1 MSPDGGNIAIE
12 AAEPLGETIERVSR
26 ASAWRRLMRVFA
38 RFGIYYNFNSITGRI
53 VALNILSLLVLI
65 IGMLYLSDYRDRLI
79 AARGKSL
86 QIEAEIIAR
95 ALMLEEPARLADG
108 ADDAIFGQPVDNAY
122 TISMEK
128 SAELL
133 RGLIGPTNTH
143 GSIYLADGTW
153 LIDTDRIYKGGQI
166 TQYLNPTKRID
177 EVSTFY
183 RLWLQVESALRWESF
198 PKLTP
203 AGMQNGKNII
213 EVKTALEQGVS
224 VPLVRENEL
233 GESILSNAVPLQ
245 KGGKVLGALLLTT
258 ADGDIDNLLA
268 DERISVMRLWALVLA
283 VTVCGSFILAGTI
296 AKPMRR
302 LASAAGRVRMNIKA
316 REDIPEFAHRSD
328 EIGNL
333 ARALREMTAALYA
346 RLDAIESFAADVSH
360 EIKNPL
366 TSLQSAVDTFSLVK
380 KEEDREHLVQ
390 IIKHDIQRLNRLISD
405 ISDASRLDA
414 EMARESRRPVNIAAL
429 LMTLYEQQNDIH
441 HEHGES
447 KVKVEV
453 EIKGVA
459 RAIAMGG
466 RSPFTI
472 DGHERR
478 LSQVIYN
485 LLDNAIS
492 FSPKDGKVRIIC
504 NLLRPSKEIEIAIE
518 DDGPGIRVENL
529 ERIFERFY
537 TDRPDQADFGNNSG
551 LGLNISRQI
560 VQAHKGSIWAENR
573 MAPVRATKA
582 GEETPLRRVLG
593 ARFVIRLP
601 AA

>member
-1 MSPDGGNIAIE
+1 MSPDGGDIAIE
-12 AAEPLGETIERVSR
+12 AAEPFGGTIERISSP
-26 ASAWRRLMRVFA
+26 SAWRRLMRVFA
-38 RFGIYYNFNSITGRI
+38 RFGIYYRFNSITGRI
-53 VALNILSLLVLI
+53 VALNICSLLVLI

-133 RGLIGPTNTH
+133 RSLIGPTNTH

-177 EVSTFY
+177 EVNTSY
-183 RLWLQVESALRWESF
+183 RLWLQVERALRWESL
-198 PKLTP
+198 PKLTA

-213 EVKTALEQGVS
+213 EVKSALEQGVP

-268 DERISVMRLWALVLA
+268 EERLSVMRLWALVLA

-380 KEEDREHLVQ
+380 KEEDREHLVR

-429 LMTLYEQQNDIH
+429 LMALYEQQNDIH
-441 HEHGES
+441 HEHSES
-447 KVKVEV
+447 KVKV

-472 DGHERR
+472 EGHERR

-492 FSPKDGKVRIIC
+492 FSPKDGKVRITC
-504 NLLRPSKEIEIAIE
+504 NLRRRSKEIEIAIE

-573 MAPVRATKA
+573 MAPAAATKV
-582 GEETPLRRVLG
+582 GEETPQGRVLG